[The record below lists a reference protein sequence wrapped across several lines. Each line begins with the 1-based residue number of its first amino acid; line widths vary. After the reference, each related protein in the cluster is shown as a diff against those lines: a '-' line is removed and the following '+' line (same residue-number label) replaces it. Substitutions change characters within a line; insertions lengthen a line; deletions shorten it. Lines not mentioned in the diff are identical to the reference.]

1 MKKLIILGFFT
12 LFFSE
17 MQAQKPLFN
26 FPMGVQA
33 YTFRKHFPN
42 NVIGTLDT
50 IKMFG
55 ITELE
60 TGVPK
65 GLTAEEFRKLC
76 DERGIAIPSTG
87 SGFDQLEKNPADL
100 VKDAKILGVKFV
112 MCAWIPHKKGNFN
125 LDDAKKAVAVFNR
138 AGKILKDSGLTFC
151 YHDHGFEFQ
160 PYEKGTLFD
169 YIVENTNPDYVSF
182 EMDVLWTIHGGADPV
197 ALLKKY
203 KSRWKLMHV
212 KDLKKGIKG
221 DFTGGTPAEN
231 DVVLGEG
238 QADWKKILKVAKKVG
253 IEHYFLEDESNLEME
268 NVPKSIA
275 YLKGLKK

>member
-1 MKKLIILGFFT
+1 MKKLHT
-12 LFFSE
+12 LFFISLFLSE
-17 MQAQKPLFN
+17 IQAQKPLFT
-26 FPMGVQA
+26 FSMGVQG
-33 YTFRKHFPN
+33 YTFRNHFPN

-60 TGVPK
+60 GGVPK
-65 GLTAEEFRKLC
+65 GFTAEEFRKLC

-87 SGFDQLEKNPADL
+87 SDFGQLEKNPADI
-100 VKDAKILGVKFV
+100 VKNAKILGAKFV

-125 LDDAKKAVAVFNR
+125 LEDAKKAVTVFNS
-138 AGKILKDSGLTFC
+138 AGKVLKDSGLTFC

-160 PYEKGTLFD
+160 PYNKGTLFD
-169 YIVENTNPDYVSF
+169 YIVENTNPEYVSF
-182 EMDVLWTIHGGADPV
+182 EMDVLWTLHGGADPV

-203 KSRWKLMHV
+203 KNRWKLMHV

-221 DFTGGTPAEN
+221 DMTGGTPAEN

-238 QADWKKILKVAKKVG
+238 QADWKNILKIAKKIGV
-253 IEHYFLEDESNLEME
+253 EHYFLEDESNLEME